1 MFSGT
6 SWWANLLIRGHLHQ
20 PAAHRARVAG
30 EGGDVI
36 PPAPPITPVFA
47 HSGENTGKEGK
58 LWASPGA
65 NSFSSSLIEQKRA
78 AGWGRVRR
86 THKQR
91 LRVVRL
97 SSRFH
102 PRRPVSSM
110 RFSCLRQWCMKR
122 RLCASLR
129 LTGAQKSCKLFCYS
143 WNVKG
148 LIAHSV
154 SVLIKWAWNIDQ
166 RQTLKFG
173 CWSFSDF
180 DSSPPCFQL

>member
-20 PAAHRARVAG
+20 PAAHHVAVRVAG
-30 EGGDVI
+30 KGGDVI
-36 PPAPPITPVFA
+36 PPAPITPVFA

-58 LWASPGA
+58 FWASPGA
-65 NSFSSSLIEQKRA
+65 DSFSSSLIEQKRG

-86 THKQR
+86 AHKQR

-97 SSRFH
+97 SSRFY

-122 RLCASLR
+122 RPCPWLR
-129 LTGAQKSCKLFCYS
+129 LTDEKKFMQ
-143 WNVKG
+143 
-148 LIAHSV
+148 IA
-154 SVLIKWAWNIDQ
+154 LLLMK
-166 RQTLKFG
+166 
-173 CWSFSDF
+173 CWR
-180 DSSPPCFQL
+180 PHRPLG